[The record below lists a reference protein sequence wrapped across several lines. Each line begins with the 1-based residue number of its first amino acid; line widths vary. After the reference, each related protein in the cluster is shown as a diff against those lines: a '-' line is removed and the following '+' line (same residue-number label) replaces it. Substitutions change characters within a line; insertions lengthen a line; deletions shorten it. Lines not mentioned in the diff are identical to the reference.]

1 MRLVLMAGI
10 AAVLCLSTAFA
21 QATRAPAAG
30 KAKTSAAPFD
40 PHDLNGVWYRVS
52 PIQTFSNVY
61 NVQPNLPPNLAGARG
76 RGTVFEEAPFT
87 PAGKAA
93 LEKNKPGYGPRVV
106 PPAFGND
113 PMGTCDPL
121 GIPRNLNAEVGSS
134 HTTWW
139 ILQTKD
145 LFIQFFQWH
154 HDHRI
159 VWTDGRSLP
168 KTDDLDPKWNGY
180 SVGHWDGNTFVVDSI
195 GFDARTWLDK
205 FGYPHT
211 ENMKLQERYR
221 RLDHDTLELTMTLT
235 DPGILLAALGK
246 RPQDFQAERFADQGV
261 SGGRAVCEE
270 LGPAGLLRAV
280 GRVQVQREGSRQ
292 RRGEVQHTIG
302 EIRAWLQMTDAAY
315 RDGKY

>member
-1 MRLVLMAGI
+1 MRSVLMAWI
-10 AAVLCLSTAFA
+10 AALACWSTAFA
-21 QATRAPAAG
+21 QTAPAPAAA
-30 KAKTSAAPFD
+30 KAKASSAPFD
-40 PHDLNGVWYRVS
+40 PHDLNGVWYRTT

-61 NVQPNLPPNLAGARG
+61 NVQPDLPPNLAGARG
-76 RGTVFEEAPFT
+76 RGTVFAEAPFT

-235 DPGILLAALGK
+235 DPEYYSRPWESDRKLFKLNGSPIKEFPVGEPFVKNWDQQVYCAPSEEFKFNEKVRDNGAGK
-246 RPQDFQAERFADQGV
+246 PSTQ
-261 SGGRAVCEE
+261 
-270 LGPAGLLRAV
+270 
-280 GRVQVQREGSRQ
+280 
-292 RRGEVQHTIG
+292 
-302 EIRAWLQMTDAAY
+302 
-315 RDGKY
+315 

>member
-1 MRLVLMAGI
+1 MMRSILI
-10 AAVLCLSTAFA
+10 ASLGTVLCSCSVFA
-21 QATRAPAAG
+21 QAAPQTAA
-30 KAKTSAAPFD
+30 KAKAATPFD
-40 PHDLNGVWYRVS
+40 PRDISGVWYRNS

-61 NVQPNLPPNLAGARG
+61 NIQPDLPPNLAGARG

-87 PAGKAA
+87 EVGKAA

-134 HTTWW
+134 HSTWW
-139 ILQTKD
+139 IVQNKD
-145 LFIQFFQWH
+145 LVMQFFQWH

-168 KTDDLDPKWNGY
+168 KTDDLDPKWNEY
-180 SVGHWDGNTFVVDSI
+180 SVGRWDGNTFVVDSI
-195 GFDARTWLDK
+195 GFDSRTWLDK

-221 RLDHDTLELTMTLT
+221 RLSADTLELTMTLT
-235 DPGILLAALGK
+235 DPEYYSKPWVSDTKIFKLNGSPIKEFPTGELFIKNWDQQVYCAPSEEFKFNEKVRDTGAGK
-246 RPQDFQAERFADQGV
+246 STQ
-261 SGGRAVCEE
+261 
-270 LGPAGLLRAV
+270 
-280 GRVQVQREGSRQ
+280 
-292 RRGEVQHTIG
+292 
-302 EIRAWLQMTDAAY
+302 
-315 RDGKY
+315 